1 MEYLIGVDIGTQGT
15 KAVLINPKGEV
26 LAHSYSGY
34 DVETPKP
41 SWAEQ
46 WPEPWVD
53 ATFETIKGVVEKS
66 KVNIEDIK
74 GVAISSLY
82 GGSGIPVD
90 KAIKP
95 LAPCLIWMDRRAE
108 EEVKWVKENIDV
120 NKLFKITGN
129 SVNSYFGF
137 TKILWMKNNLKIWDS
152 VEYFLP
158 PASYIVYKLTGE
170 VAVDHSSAGSIGGVY
185 DLKERKWSAEMLEEL
200 GIPFKFFPDRL
211 VDCTEIVG
219 GITEE
224 AAKKTGLKIGTPI
237 ICGGV
242 DAAVATVGAGAF
254 NEGNHVAMTGTSM
267 CWGFVTEEPNLSEN
281 LISMPHTI
289 DSKNK
294 IYTFGGA
301 ATAGAVVRW
310 FRDVL
315 GGEELA
321 EEEKTG
327 INAYQLLEEKA
338 VDIPAGSEGL
348 VVLPY
353 FMGERSPIWD
363 SKARGTIVGLS
374 LIHNKGHLY
383 KAFME
388 GVAYSLRHNM
398 EMVAGTGIHLD
409 KEIILVGGG
418 SKSKLWPQIF
428 ADVTGKPIKI
438 IKNDVEAPLADALL
452 AGLATGVFKDPS
464 VLSGWLEFD
473 KTIEPNLENTKLYDK
488 IFEEYKKIYLNLKD
502 NMSAIN
508 NILANK

>member
-1 MEYLIGVDIGTQGT
+1 MKYLIGVDIGTQGT

-26 LAHSYSGY
+26 LAHSYKGY

-53 ATFETIKGVVEKS
+53 ATFETIRGVVEKS
-66 KVNIEDIK
+66 KVHKEDIK

-90 KAIKP
+90 KDMNP

-108 EEVKWVKENIDV
+108 EEVKWVKDNINLDE
-120 NKLFKITGN
+120 LFRITGN

-137 TKILWMKNNLKIWDS
+137 TKILWMKNNLQIWNNIQ
-152 VEYFLP
+152 YFLP
-158 PASYIVYKLTGE
+158 PACYLVYKLTGE
-170 VAVDHSSAGSIGGVY
+170 VAVDHSSAGNIGGVY
-185 DLKERKWSAEMLEEL
+185 DLKKRKWSAEMLKKL
-200 GIPFKFFPDRL
+200 GIPLKFFPERL
-211 VDCTEIVG
+211 VQCTEIVG
-219 GITEE
+219 GITVE
-224 AAKKTGLKIGTPI
+224 AAEKTGLKLGTPV

-242 DAAVATVGAGAF
+242 DAPVATVGAGAF
-254 NEGNHVAMTGTSM
+254 KEGNHVAMTGTSM
-267 CWGFVTEEPNLSEN
+267 CWGFVTDEPNLSEN

-321 EEEKTG
+321 EEKKTG
-327 INAYQLLEEKA
+327 INAYSLLEEKA
-338 VDIPAGSEGL
+338 ADIPPGSEGL

-374 LIHNKGHLY
+374 LIHNKGHIY

-409 KEIILVGGG
+409 KEIILVGGV
-418 SKSKLWPQIF
+418 SKSKMWPQIF
-428 ADVTGKPIKI
+428 ADITGKPVKI

-452 AGLATGVFKDPS
+452 AGLATGVFEDPN

-473 KTIEPNLENTKLYDK
+473 KIIEPNLENTKLYDK

-502 NMSAIN
+502 NMININ
-508 NILANK
+508 NLKNI